1 MSSLWSLQWCP
12 IVLLMHPLCLGIPV
26 AIGSL
31 CFTSYES
38 LQWFPSAA
46 KRSFFD
52 ERQELHLSVNLR
64 RKNTVRD
71 YIDLVIVVPMPPGQ
85 PTVKNRVSTLSSDS
99 RTTLNITC
107 LW

>member
-1 MSSLWSLQWCP
+1 M
-12 IVLLMHPLCLGIPV
+12 G
-26 AIGSL
+26 IGSL

-46 KRSFFD
+46 KRSSFD

-71 YIDLVIVVPMPPGQ
+71 YIDLVIVVSMPPGQ
-85 PTVKNRVSTLSSDS
+85 PTVKNAVSTLSSDS
-99 RTTLNITC
+99 RATFKYHLSLVTLQRSSSVEWQPSSFPVP
-107 LW
+107 LVHV